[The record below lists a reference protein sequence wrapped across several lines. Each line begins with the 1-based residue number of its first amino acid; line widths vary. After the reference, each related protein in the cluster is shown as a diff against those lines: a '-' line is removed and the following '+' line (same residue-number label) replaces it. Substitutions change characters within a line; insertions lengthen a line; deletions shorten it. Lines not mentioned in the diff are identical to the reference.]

1 MNDFLTV
8 KEAAE
13 SLNVTV
19 QTIYNYLKELD
30 KSYTKKQGGR
40 TLISLDGVEEIKA
53 RLRPGNE
60 NAEEREKVD
69 ASVYLDYIETLKE
82 QIRTKDAQIENLLD
96 RQKEQNFINLRA
108 LESADIENID
118 EVVEE
123 EAEIIVHADNEKVEE
138 AAEKEN
144 PGLMKRLKYLFTGKL
159 E

>member
-8 KEAAE
+8 KEAAA
-13 SLNVTV
+13 SLDVTV

-40 TLISLDGVEEIKA
+40 TLISLEGVEEIKS
-53 RLRPGNE
+53 RIRPGTGK
-60 NAEEREKVD
+60 EEEQEKVD

-82 QIRTKDAQIENLLD
+82 QIRTKDAQIDNLLD

-108 LESADIENID
+108 LESADIENIN
-118 EVVEE
+118 EAAEE
-123 EAEIIVHADNEKVEE
+123 EAEIIIHADGKTVEE